1 MCVLDWDLAVCLQYE
16 CKRKQL
22 HKPDVLNSWID
33 LRATYRVCM
42 CLCLSLSFSK
52 CFSPSALCFHKAYVC
67 VFQLFYS
74 RKPKGLNG
82 ALQDLGIQ
90 FSGREHSGR
99 DNIKYFKFSIIICW
113 MDLFICFFLLQVW
126 MIPVILLSWH

>member
-33 LRATYRVCM
+33 LRATYRVCT
-42 CLCLSLSFSK
+42 LSLSVSQCIFS
-52 CFSPSALCFHKAYVC
+52 LCFDKCLYVS

-99 DNIKYFKFSIIICW
+99 DNIPFKFSILLCL
-113 MDLFICFFLLQVW
+113 MELNFCFFLLQVW
-126 MIPVILLSWH
+126 MIPVILLSWR